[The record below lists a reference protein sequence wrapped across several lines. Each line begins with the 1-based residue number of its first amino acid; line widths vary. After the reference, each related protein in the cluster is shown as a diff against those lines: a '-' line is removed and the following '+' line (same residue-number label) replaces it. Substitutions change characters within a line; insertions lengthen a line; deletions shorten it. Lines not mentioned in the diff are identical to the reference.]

1 MNVLSDA
8 VIKLLVASLTDLG
21 GRVFVSLIPPDE
33 AMPAATVDVSSADDP
48 VLGGGEDAAG
58 IERAVVAVR
67 LTDED
72 TAGESTGIGSLAVN
86 ALEVLTG
93 RDSSAAALAIPG
105 WTVLDAG
112 ASTVRTFATSEQGR
126 RYVHAAITVEVV
138 MERS

>member
-1 MNVLSDA
+1 MTALADA

-21 GRVFVSLIPPDE
+21 GRVYVSLIPPDE
-33 AMPAATVDVSSADDP
+33 SLPAAVVDVSSADDP

-58 IERAVVAVR
+58 IERCEVSVR
-67 LTDED
+67 ITNED
-72 TAGESTGIGSLAVN
+72 TNEDTGIGSLAVS
-86 ALEVLTG
+86 AMEVLTG

-112 ASTVRTFATSEQGR
+112 ASTVRTYATHEEGR